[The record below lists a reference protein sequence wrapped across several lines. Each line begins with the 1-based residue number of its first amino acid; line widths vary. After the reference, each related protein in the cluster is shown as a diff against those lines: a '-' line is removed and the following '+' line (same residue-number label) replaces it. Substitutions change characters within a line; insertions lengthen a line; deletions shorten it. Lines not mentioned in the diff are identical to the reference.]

1 MQTVS
6 VADRL
11 RFCFQAR
18 NETPNC
24 VVSKLI
30 ARMVKEDDESSVDE
44 AEDTIKNVATVAIEG
59 SITF

>member
-1 MQTVS
+1 MRAALI
-6 VADRL
+6 ADRV
-11 RFCFQAR
+11 RSCFQAR

-30 ARMVKEDDESSVDE
+30 ARMVKEDDEPSVEE

-59 SITF
+59 SITL